1 MPSEL
6 GTTLVHAARALLQSL
21 HALLLT
27 CFRTCAAGKARW
39 QLGELVRTRATWPT
53 RRCGIV
59 PQSVFQAVGPCGSI
73 DGSSRQCPSPRP
85 PPLPLVER
93 ESSRVP
99 ELSRDVHD
107 ASYILTHSMSSHRP
121 HALNRLNRFGGEWHG
136 STLIRKRALDRTD
149 PLIQV
154 GFQTILVGL
163 EKGTVGCSWCVAG

>member
-1 MPSEL
+1 MYSYLFP
-6 GTTLVHAARALLQSL
+6 H
-21 HALLLT
+21 
-27 CFRTCAAGKARW
+27 CAAGKGRW
-39 QLGELVRTRATWPT
+39 QLGELVRAQCHGPQGGLASCPDWYFK
-53 RRCGIV
+53 RRGLV
-59 PQSVFQAVGPCGSI
+59 AASM
-73 DGSSRQCPSPRP
+73 GSSRQCPSPRP

-107 ASYILTHSMSSHRP
+107 ASCILTHSMSSHRP